1 MNMDLKDR
9 SSFWRSFIFAFS
21 GIYHGFTTEK
31 NLRFHFAASIVVI
44 IFGIALNLRLVEWL
58 FVIICIFG
66 VISLELINTAIER
79 IVDLVS
85 PTYHPLAKQAK
96 DVAAAAVLCF
106 SFMAII
112 IGCLIFIPKIIN
124 IIRLYLG

>member
-1 MNMDLKDR
+1 MNTDLKDR
-9 SSFWRSFIFAFS
+9 SSFWRSFTFAFR